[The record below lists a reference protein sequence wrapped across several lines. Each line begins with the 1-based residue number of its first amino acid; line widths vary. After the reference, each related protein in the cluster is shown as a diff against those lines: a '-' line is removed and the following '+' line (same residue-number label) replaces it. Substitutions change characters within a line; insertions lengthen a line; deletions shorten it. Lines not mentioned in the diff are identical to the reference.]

1 LHLRIRELY
10 WRPEKQRGVPLVVA
24 LHLMSTS
31 PWPRLLFAPPRIP
44 SVGSPVAAA
53 MSSRNR
59 HHLSPVVTR
68 SLTDIRQAAIPPALF
83 SVPPRLLW
91 HADRRGAHPVQSFPT
106 YALPRDLWLHPAI
119 NILITLVRGRPHL
132 PSQPASQSR
141 LAGPRRLGTDTSAT
155 IHHHP
160 PPPRIIRKRSPACS
174 SLRHERPETSL
185 WPDPRCRL
193 LITR

>member
-1 LHLRIRELY
+1 MSLHLRIRELY

-91 HADRRGAHPVQSFPT
+91 HADRRGAHPVVPDLRPT
-106 YALPRDLWLHPAI
+106 S
-119 NILITLVRGRPHL
+119 RPLAPPGHQL
-132 PSQPASQSR
+132 AVHSGAQASTPFPSQPASQSR
-141 LAGPRRLGTDTSAT
+141 LAGPRLGTDTSTT

-160 PPPRIIRKRSPACS
+160 PPSTTTADHTQALPGVLQHASREARDIFVA
-174 SLRHERPETSL
+174 
-185 WPDPRCRL
+185 
-193 LITR
+193 